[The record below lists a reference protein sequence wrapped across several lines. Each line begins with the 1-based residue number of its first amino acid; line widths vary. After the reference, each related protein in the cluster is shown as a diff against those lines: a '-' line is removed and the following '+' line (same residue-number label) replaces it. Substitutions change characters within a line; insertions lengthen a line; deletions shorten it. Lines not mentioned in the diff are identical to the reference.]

1 MTLIRRALLSFTAA
15 LLALA
20 PDTGLAQAMAKA
32 DPRALAMGGGFVA
45 VADGWAALQWN
56 PAGLWV
62 SGRNE
67 AALTY
72 GSLRFEG
79 GPWVDSLRASR
90 GLPAEVPASDAALT
104 LSSRSAGLAGE
115 LLLGA
120 YIVTTRFGGAFQQT
134 DYVDEVSRL
143 RDGRI
148 EIDTAMLRTRELQ
161 FSGAHP
167 LAEGRVVIGG
177 TAKIVRAQTRLST
190 TPLQAIGPD
199 DLTATELLRSA
210 RRAAVA
216 GEDTLF
222 SVDVGLLVIPSPRF
236 RFGAVVK
243 NVNAPELTSA
253 PAGFTRLPRQIRVGG
268 VLLPHPSLR
277 LALDLD
283 LSTDTFVVDGRER
296 RELGGGI
303 EWSADALA
311 LRGGLLFDLKAIKR
325 RPLYTFGLGLGGE
338 SVRADLAASWAPER
352 DGIGWLG
359 ALAAEF

>member
-1 MTLIRRALLSFTAA
+1 VTLIRRALLLFTAA

-20 PDTGLAQAMAKA
+20 PGTGLAQALAKA

-45 VADGWAALQWN
+45 LADGWAALQWN

-62 SGRNE
+62 SGRKE
-67 AALTY
+67 AAVTY

-79 GPWVDSLRASR
+79 GPWVDSLRAGR
-90 GLPAEVPASDAALT
+90 GFPTEVSPRDAALT
-104 LSSRSAGLAGE
+104 LASRGAGLAGE

-120 YIVTTRFGGAFQQT
+120 YIATPRFGGGFQQT
-134 DYVDEVSRL
+134 YYVDEVSRL
-143 RDGRI
+143 RDGRV
-148 EIDTAMLRTRELQ
+148 EIDAAVLRTRELQ

-210 RRAAVA
+210 RRGATA

-222 SVDVGLLVIPSPRF
+222 SVDVGVLVIPSARF
-236 RFGAVVK
+236 RFGGVVK
-243 NVNAPELTSA
+243 NVNAPELASA

-277 LALDLD
+277 LAVDLD
-283 LSTDTFVVDGRER
+283 LSTDTFFADGRER
-296 RELGGGI
+296 REVGGGI

-311 LRGGLLFDLKAIKR
+311 LRGGLLFDLKAIER

-338 SVRADLAASWAPER
+338 TIRADLAASWAPER
-352 DGIGWLG
+352 DGFGWLG